1 MGVWD
6 YGFLE
11 TTSERIKGDRMSQK
25 TMGKKYVKNIF
36 WRTYHAALFCLLGV
50 WDVFW
55 LGSYTLFSWYATFFF
70 FCDLIRNIPVFLRKE
85 NLSWMDGFINRNCML
100 CANVI
105 QPKLKGKTIRKIY
118 HKCYFSEN
126 LIMTLFKAN
135 LFWTVVK
142 NSPFWDW
149 L

>member
-1 MGVWD
+1 MTGCGCVGSWLFRNYIRKD
-6 YGFLE
+6 
-11 TTSERIKGDRMSQK
+11 KGDRMSQK

-36 WRTYHAALFCLLGV
+36 WRTYHAALFCLLVGCV
-50 WDVFW
+50 LIGF
-55 LGSYTLFSWYATFFF
+55 LYHLFLIRNILF

-85 NLSWMDGFINRNCML
+85 NLSWMDGFINRNCMW

-135 LFWTVVK
+135 LFWMA
-142 NSPFWDW
+142 
-149 L
+149 